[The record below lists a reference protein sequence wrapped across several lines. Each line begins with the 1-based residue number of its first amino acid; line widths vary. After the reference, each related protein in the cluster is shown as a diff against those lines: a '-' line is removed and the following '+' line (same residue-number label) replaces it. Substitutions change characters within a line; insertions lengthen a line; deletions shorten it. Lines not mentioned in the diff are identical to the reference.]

1 MRLSLDTLLQQRQSK
16 LGWRIASHV
25 LFWLIFFGSIWYF
38 NSISFNPYRHTPLA
52 YMSPLRGTLS
62 IILIYYPL
70 VYLVGLKLISKK
82 KWLAALAAGLGL
94 LILFTILD
102 YAGEMLI
109 LNLCQECR
117 EAVIKTQENYY
128 GYLQRGWLP
137 VVSSRVV
144 SLGVLFGLIVY
155 IMPAIALKAG
165 LEYHRQYIQN
175 LKLNRDNI
183 QLELNFLKAQLNPHF
198 LFNTL
203 NNLYGLIMHGRNEQS
218 AETVARLS
226 DFMRYTLYDS
236 AEEKIALDKEIG
248 LIKNYLELEKLR
260 LNHTPVNFEYI
271 TDNNKYFIPPLL
283 FMPVIENAFKY
294 NLDAPQSSEILIK
307 LAVQDQILHFCSRN
321 TFEPR
326 QKKNKTG
333 GIGLVNLQKRL
344 AIYYPGK
351 HTYQAQIEGTEYITR
366 LTINLT

>member
-1 MRLSLDTLLQQRQSK
+1 M
-16 LGWRIASHV
+16 GWRIASHI
-25 LFWLIFFGSIWYF
+25 LFWLVFFCSIWYF
-38 NSISFNPYRHTPLA
+38 NSISFNPHRRSPLV
-52 YMSPLRGTLS
+52 YLSPLRGTIN

-70 VYLVGLKLISKK
+70 VYWVGLKLIPQK
-82 KWLAALAAGLGL
+82 KWITAIVVSLGL
-94 LILFTILD
+94 LLIFTSLD

-109 LNLCQECR
+109 LNLCRACR
-117 EAVIKTQENYY
+117 ETVVQTQASYY
-128 GYLQRGWLP
+128 QYLQRGWLP

-144 SLGVLFGLIVY
+144 SLGVLFGLMVY
-155 IMPAIALKAG
+155 IMPAIALKVG
-165 LEYHRQYIQN
+165 LEYHRQYIRN

-236 AEEKIALDKEIG
+236 AEDKIALEKEIS
-248 LIKNYLELEKLR
+248 LIRNYLELEKLR
-260 LNHTPVNFEYI
+260 LNYTQVCFEY
-271 TDNNKYFIPPLL
+271 TSDGQKYYIPPLL

-294 NLDAPQSSEILIK
+294 NLDAPQSSAIEIK
-307 LAVQDQILHFCSRN
+307 LAVQGHELHFCCQN
-321 TFEPR
+321 IFEPQR
-326 QKKNKTG
+326 VKSRTG

-351 HTYQAQIEGTEYITR
+351 HSYQTQITGTIYSTR
-366 LTINLT
+366 LTINLA